1 MLCQT
6 DYIILR
12 KIPFQESSLVVSG
25 ISPDYGR
32 LDFLLKGARSSGGK
46 KFPYAGLFRELQVEF
61 RADPVREGLL
71 YMKSHEPKTSFD
83 AVAGY
88 PENYL
93 RLCDWIPFLL
103 KHTRPMLELRET
115 YAALKLALTRLSSP
129 GGSEFQ
135 LAAARL
141 VFLRESGYVPEA
153 AANETG
159 QSEVLEKILA
169 YALDPVMPEPDF
181 SPEYRVR
188 LIRWV
193 GDLCRFAES
202 Y

>member
-25 ISPDYGR
+25 ISPDFGR
-32 LDFLLKGARSSGGK
+32 LDFLLKGARSAGGK

-71 YMKSHEPKTSFD
+71 YMKAHEPKSCFD
-83 AVAGY
+83 AVAAY

-93 RLCDWIPFLL
+93 LLCSWIPFLL
-103 KHTRPMLELRET
+103 KHTRPMLELKET
-115 YAALKLALTRLSSP
+115 YPALKLALARLSAP
-129 GGSEFQ
+129 GGGEFQ
-135 LAAARL
+135 LAAAQL
-141 VFLRESGYVPEA
+141 VFLQESGYVPDTA
-153 AANETG
+153 AG
-159 QSEVLEKILA
+159 GPKQSEVLEKILD
-169 YALDPVMPEPDF
+169 YALDPDMPCPEF
-181 SPEYRVR
+181 TAEYRTR
-188 LIRWV
+188 LIRWIR
-193 GDLCRFAES
+193 DLCKFAES